1 MPSRYSDRLK
11 MKNGSTF
18 YSDMLDER
26 GVKYIRHFVSPEM
39 KYPTPAQLAK
49 IKRISHLWKRGD
61 RYYKL
66 AHKHYGDS
74 RLWWIIAWFNRKPTE
89 THVKVGEVIFIPMPL
104 STITK
109 YLRG

>member
-1 MPSRYSDRLK
+1 MPSRYADRLK
-11 MKNGSTF
+11 MKNGSLF
-18 YSDMLDER
+18 YSDLLDER
-26 GVKYIRHFVSPEM
+26 GVKYIRHYVTAEM
-39 KYPTPAQLAK
+39 KYPTAAQLAG
-49 IKRISHLWKRGD
+49 IKRISHFWKRGD

-89 THVKVGEVIFIPMPL
+89 THVKIGEVIFVPMPL

>member
-11 MKNGSTF
+11 MKNGSTL
-18 YSDMLDER
+18 YEDMLEER
-26 GVKYIRHFVSPEM
+26 GLSYIRHFTTPEL
-39 KYPTPAQLAK
+39 KYPTARQLAE
-49 IKRISHLWKRGD
+49 IKRVAHLWKRGD
-61 RYYKL
+61 RLYKL
-66 AHKHYGDS
+66 AHEHYGDS

-89 THVKVGEVIFIPMPL
+89 SHIKIGEVIFVPKPL